1 MYVEIEVR
9 GPKVKDRMNK
19 ITFEVEVKTTVSDLE
34 SIRNALERI
43 GAQQLNSETQADAYY
58 DHPCRAF
65 QETDEALR
73 LRRRLPYSQGPR
85 EHVDESRP
93 LYELTYKGPKV
104 DPLSKTR
111 IELSVG
117 LFDVATAK
125 SLLDHLG
132 FRYVAE
138 VVKKRVF
145 YSLEDLTLSLDEV
158 DGVGNYL
165 EIEQVVESKEL
176 IEPMRDRMFAVLE
189 KLGLDSETSTR
200 SSYLE
205 MFLEKNPP

>member
-1 MYVEIEVR
+1 MSET
-9 GPKVKDRMNK
+9 
-19 ITFEVEVKTTVSDLE
+19 TFEVEVKTPIGDLE

-73 LRRRLPYSQGPR
+73 LRSRLPHPQEPAVG
-85 EHVDESRP
+85 VDESRP

-117 LFDVATAK
+117 LFDISTVK
-125 SLLDHLG
+125 SLLVYLG
-132 FRYVAE
+132 FRHVADM
-138 VVKKRVF
+138 VKKRVF
-145 YSLEDLTLSLDEV
+145 YSLDDFTLSLDEV
-158 DGVGNYL
+158 EGVGDFL
-165 EIEQVVESKEL
+165 EIEQVVDSKGR
-176 IEPMRDRMFAVLE
+176 IEPIREKMFVVLE
-189 KLGLDSETSTR
+189 RLGLEPKTSTR
-200 SSYLE
+200 ESYLE
-205 MFLEKNPP
+205 MFLERNPS